1 LIEKLKNSWTLVK
14 SSARVLREDKELLIF
29 PIISVIGLL
38 VVSALFI
45 VPLLFGSLLD
55 SFFGGESGIFGYIFL
70 FFFYL
75 VQYVVIFFANTALV
89 SAARIRLQGGDPTV
103 SDGFRIAASR
113 LGSILGY
120 ALIAATVG
128 LILKAFSDKSKGW
141 GRFVIS
147 LIGFAWNVATFL
159 VVPVLA
165 AENVGPIEAIKRSVT
180 LLKKT
185 WGEQII
191 GNFGLG
197 VVFNLI
203 YALLFF
209 VGIGLTAA
217 VGFATDSL
225 WPAVFMALFF
235 VILFALTALVNSA
248 LSGIFTAAVY
258 EYAANGR
265 SNGFFEDSLVQ
276 NAFTQSY
283 R

>member
-1 LIEKLKNSWTLVK
+1 MIDKLKNSWTLVK
-14 SSARVLREDKELLIF
+14 SSARVLWEDKELLIF

-38 VVSALFI
+38 VVSALFV
-45 VPLLFGSLLD
+45 VPMLFGGLLD
-55 SFFGGESGIFGYIFL
+55 SLFGGESGIFGYIFL

-75 VQYVVIFFANTALV
+75 VQYIVIFFANTALV
-89 SAARIRLQGGDPTV
+89 GAARIRLRGGDPTV
-103 SDGFRIAASR
+103 RDGFRIAASR
-113 LGSILGY
+113 LGPILGY

-141 GRFVIS
+141 GRFVSS

-165 AENVGPIEAIKRSVT
+165 AENVGPIEAIKRSVS

-203 YALLFF
+203 YILLFIA
-209 VGIGLTAA
+209 GIGLTAA
-217 VGFATDSL
+217 VGFATESL
-225 WPAVFMALFF
+225 WAAVFVAF
-235 VILFALTALVNSA
+235 VFVVLFALTALVNSA

-276 NAFTQSY
+276 NAFTRSY

>member
-1 LIEKLKNSWTLVK
+1 MLHKFQSSWVLVK
-14 SSARVLREDKELLIF
+14 SSARVLWEDKELLVF

-38 VVSALFI
+38 VVSALLF

-55 SFFGGESGIFGYIFL
+55 TLFGGESGFFGYIFL

-75 VQYVVIFFANTALV
+75 LQYFIIFFANTALV
-89 SAARIRLQGGDPTV
+89 GAAQIRLRGGDPTIG
-103 SDGFRIAASR
+103 DGLRIAASR
-113 LGSILGY
+113 FGAILGY

-128 LILKAFSDKSKGW
+128 LILKAFKDKSNGW

-147 LIGFAWNVATFL
+147 IIGLAWNVATFL

-165 AENVGPIEAIKRSVT
+165 AENLGPIAAIKRSVS
-180 LLKKT
+180 LLRKT

-197 VVFNLI
+197 MVFNLVYI
-203 YALLFF
+203 VLFIA
-209 VGIGLTAA
+209 GIGITAA
-217 VGFATDSL
+217 VGFAVESL
-225 WPAVFMALFF
+225 WAAAVVA
-235 VILFALTALVNSA
+235 VIFIVLFAFTALVNSA
-248 LSGIFTAAVY
+248 LGGIFTAAVY

-265 SNGFFEDSLVQ
+265 DSGFFEGELVH
-276 NAFTQSY
+276 NAFVQVN

>member
-1 LIEKLKNSWTLVK
+1 MIEKLKNSWTLVK

-180 LLKKT
+180 LLKK
-185 WGEQII
+185 
-191 GNFGLG
+191 NLG
-197 VVFNLI
+197 RTDHRQLRPRRCIQPHLCPAFLRWHWPDRGGWFRDRFPV
-203 YALLFF
+203 AR
-209 VGIGLTAA
+209 
-217 VGFATDSL
+217 GFYGFIFCNTLRPDRPGQFSL
-225 WPAVFMALFF
+225 ERHLHR
-235 VILFALTALVNSA
+235 
-248 LSGIFTAAVY
+248 
-258 EYAANGR
+258 GR
-265 SNGFFEDSLVQ
+265 L
-276 NAFTQSY
+276 
-283 R
+283 

>member
-1 LIEKLKNSWTLVK
+1 MFNKLQSSWVLVK
-14 SSARVLREDKELLIF
+14 SSARVLWEDKELLVF

-38 VVSALFI
+38 VVSALLF
-45 VPLLFGSLLD
+45 VPLLFGNLLD
-55 SFFGGESGIFGYIFL
+55 AFFGGENGIFGYIVLFL
-70 FFFYL
+70 FYL
-75 VQYVVIFFANTALV
+75 LQYFIIFFANTALV
-89 SAARIRLQGGDPTV
+89 GAAQIRLRGGDPTIG
-103 SDGFRIAASR
+103 DGLRIAASR
-113 LGSILGY
+113 FGAILGY

-128 LILKAFSDKSKGW
+128 LILKAFKDKSKGW
-141 GRFVIS
+141 GRFVFS

-165 AENVGPIEAIKRSVT
+165 AENIGPIAAIKRSVS

-197 VVFNLI
+197 MVFNLVYI
-203 YALLFF
+203 VLFIA
-209 VGIGLTAA
+209 GIGLTAA
-217 VGFATDSL
+217 VGFTFESL
-225 WPAVFMALFF
+225 WAVAVVAAIFI
-235 VILFALTALVNSA
+235 VLFAFTALVNSA

-265 SNGFFEDSLVQ
+265 DSAFFEGELVH
-276 NAFTQSY
+276 NAFVQSY